1 MSHRK
6 IHLVLSLVLIL
17 CGLFNSIFCEKQQDS
32 QKNINLVLLKKIP
45 SLSQKTEAGHKAFA
59 QELFKALIIEDPR
72 KNIIFSPVAISIA
85 LVTLSLGIKSTTR
98 TNLIEDLG
106 LDLRKIQVLDK
117 DKHLAQTWNELVKQE
132 QLKHKDVLF
141 IDNNRKINKMFL
153 QQIDRVHEVDIQTID
168 LKDTEKAKKA
178 INHYV
183 AEKIHKKIKDL
194 ITHLDP
200 QTLLCLVNYVL
211 FKGIWERAFQS
222 NLTQKEDFFV
232 NENTKVQVDMMR
244 KTERMVYSRS
254 EELLATMVKMP
265 YKGNV
270 SLILVLPDAGQF
282 HLALKEITAKRPRLQ
297 KASDFRLV
305 HLVLPK
311 FKISSKINL
320 KHLLPKID
328 VKDAP
333 TTTAATQSI
342 TKKSSLSILEAVH
355 QAEIEVSEHGLITDA
370 AKDVDVWKVPVDTKE
385 VPVVVKFNRPFLLFV
400 EDQMTQRD
408 LFVGKVLNP
417 KTE

>member
-117 DKHLAQTWNELVKQE
+117 DKHLVQTWNELVKQE

-168 LKDTEKAKKA
+168 LKDTEKTKKA

-200 QTLLCLVNYVL
+200 QTVLCLVNYVL
-211 FKGIWERAFQS
+211 FKGE
-222 NLTQKEDFFV
+222 
-232 NENTKVQVDMMR
+232 
-244 KTERMVYSRS
+244 VY
-254 EELLATMVKMP
+254 
-265 YKGNV
+265 
-270 SLILVLPDAGQF
+270 
-282 HLALKEITAKRPRLQ
+282 
-297 KASDFRLV
+297 
-305 HLVLPK
+305 
-311 FKISSKINL
+311 
-320 KHLLPKID
+320 
-328 VKDAP
+328 
-333 TTTAATQSI
+333 
-342 TKKSSLSILEAVH
+342 
-355 QAEIEVSEHGLITDA
+355 
-370 AKDVDVWKVPVDTKE
+370 
-385 VPVVVKFNRPFLLFV
+385 
-400 EDQMTQRD
+400 
-408 LFVGKVLNP
+408 
-417 KTE
+417 